1 MPIRAGGLNAAC
13 QPVAPSD
20 GVDLECGVRNW
31 ESGTLVCSYF
41 TSHIPNSAFR
51 IPRSKFPI
59 PTKSSRVDSNH
70 RSTACKAGAFAARPR
85 DVFDYSEFRIP
96 HSEFPIPNS
105 KSTPPRNRTSSNCFE
120 DSHASITPARQK
132 LFHFSKS
139 GRGIRTLTT
148 CFKGKSPVLGI
159 PERLIPDLNRCLCRD
174 RAVSIP
180 GWTNEP

>member
-70 RSTACKAGAFAARPR
+70 RFTACKAAAFAARPR
-85 DVFDYSEFRIP
+85 DVCIFNSELQPPISDLVKKYPTEESNLVQLFRRQSCVHHTRKAKVVSLFKIRKRD
-96 HSEFPIPNS
+96 SNS
-105 KSTPPRNRTSSNCFE
+105 HNLLQRQVTRPR
-120 DSHASITPARQK
+120 DS
-132 LFHFSKS
+132 
-139 GRGIRTLTT
+139 
-148 CFKGKSPVLGI
+148 
-159 PERLIPDLNRCLCRD
+159 
-174 RAVSIP
+174 
-180 GWTNEP
+180 

>member
-70 RSTACKAGAFAARPR
+70 RSTACKAAAFAARPR
-85 DVFDYSEFRIP
+85 DDNFQFLYSEFRTPTSAIQKAP
-96 HSEFPIPNS
+96 H
-105 KSTPPRNRTSSNCFE
+105 
-120 DSHASITPARQK
+120 
-132 LFHFSKS
+132 
-139 GRGIRTLTT
+139 RGIEPRPTVSKTVMHPAHPQGIISFQIRERDSNSHNLLQRQIT
-148 CFKGKSPVLGI
+148 CPQD
-159 PERLIPDLNRCLCRD
+159 P
-174 RAVSIP
+174 
-180 GWTNEP
+180 